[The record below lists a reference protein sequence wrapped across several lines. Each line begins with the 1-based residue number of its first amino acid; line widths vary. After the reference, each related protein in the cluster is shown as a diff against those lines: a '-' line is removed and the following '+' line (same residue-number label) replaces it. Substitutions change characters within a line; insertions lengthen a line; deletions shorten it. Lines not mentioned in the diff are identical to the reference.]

1 MADKKIKIS
10 ELPESSSTGGLFTL
24 GVNSQ
29 NGSVKVPLGSIVDG
43 ISQQA
48 YHAVEL
54 SQQAN
59 NTAGNAVGIAN
70 EASTN
75 AASAK
80 TKAEAALA
88 AANNAETRND
98 IQDAAIGTL
107 QTDVEALKEGGAGV
121 TDKWVVDLG
130 ESDNGAASDMW
141 NKAPSRAAEPA
152 IAGNKEIRRILFT
165 VTDGVK
171 TYGAFIDQNVY
182 DASCVQMM
190 YLNGRRFDRFINF
203 TDNSRTEVASGGIQT
218 WQRTD
223 VRNVAY
229 NQGERKVWLQNMWG
243 QGVGGDAQL
252 PLSTDTVDGLMPK
265 GTLTSIAQLRS
276 DVAALQAGG
285 SGGGTDYSGEIA
297 SLQQK
302 DADQDAAISSLQSK
316 DTTHDTD
323 IEKLQNDLETL
334 RGTVEA
340 GGVGT
345 DYSGEIAALNTAVEG
360 HTSAISSIQQKDT
373 EQDDAI
379 SSLQSKEATQDS
391 DIEALS
397 AKSEELEAGI
407 TSMQADVSEH
417 GSDIGQMKQDIASLK
432 TATEPQTVDASAL
445 DSLCPSVEAAK
456 SLIQHAE
463 KMRYIVTVTKGGI
476 SICVGELIMYADSG
490 ALQVTQELRSHY
502 LITGNN
508 VSSNSVRLD
517 AANTYCRSFGVLSND
532 HSATGGWTEWK
543 PKGGV
548 LDIGISDINSNSA
561 IRMNV
566 PTLLQDA
573 SVCGNLYVSRV
584 LFTIKLD
591 SNGNTYSGT
600 ADQIVSG
607 SQCVQ
612 RMQLNGRI
620 FTRSINFSDAARGTV
635 SFVQPWQ
642 DSEARNLSYN
652 KNTGAIGMANMWG
665 DAVGVSANIP
675 VSDDTYMGLV
685 PAGTL
690 TTMDY
695 RKADVMA
702 ILQALVG
709 GVSGK
714 FAGFAPDDCTVMDSP
729 ITIDPTKMG
738 EMLYWRK
745 PESTA
750 DSGWVI
756 KSGDS
761 YFNRWEP
768 VSSYNEAQNYVL
780 VSDGTNQYVKHNNTL
795 FKLDD
800 SLSQLHSDFS
810 FFFSNILS
818 MLFIYPSLSED
829 FSLLNNQPSEATKGK
844 ISMLKTYSGFDYE
857 TGNIKRSV
865 LSFFTHNGQ
874 YAYQYLFV
882 NGEIRIRTIEYTDE
896 TRTTVNTM
904 SQWRTL

>member
-1 MADKKIKIS
+1 MADKKIRIS

-48 YHAVEL
+48 NQAVEL

-70 EASTN
+70 EAATN

-80 TKAEAALA
+80 TNAEAALA

-98 IQDAAIGTL
+98 SQDAAIGTL
-107 QTDVEALKEGGAGV
+107 QTDVEALKEGGSGV

-229 NQGERKVWLQNMWG
+229 NHVERKVCLQNMWG

-276 DVAALQAGG
+276 DVEALQAGG

-302 DADQDAAISSLQSK
+302 DADQDAAISSLQSN
-316 DTTHDTD
+316 DT
-323 IEKLQNDLETL
+323 
-334 RGTVEA
+334 
-340 GGVGT
+340 
-345 DYSGEIAALNTAVEG
+345 
-360 HTSAISSIQQKDT
+360 
-373 EQDDAI
+373 
-379 SSLQSKEATQDS
+379 TQDS
-391 DIEALS
+391 NIEALS
-397 AKSEELEAGI
+397 AKSEELEAGVA
-407 TSMQADVSEH
+407 TLH
-417 GSDIGQMKQDIASLK
+417 GNVNTHGTDIEQIKQDVAALQASAGSPDVL
-432 TATEPQTVDASAL
+432 TVDVAAM
-445 DSLCPSVEAAK
+445 DSLCPDTTAAK
-456 SLIQHAE
+456 SLFQHAE
-463 KMRYIVTVTKGGI
+463 KMRYIVTVTKGVVT
-476 SICVGELIMYADSG
+476 ICVGELVMYADAG
-490 ALQVTQELRSHY
+490 GKQITQELRSHY
-502 LITGNN
+502 FITGST
-508 VSSNSVRLD
+508 VSADNVRLD
-517 AANTYCRSFGVLSND
+517 AMNTFVRSYGV
-532 HSATGGWTEWK
+532 
-543 PKGGV
+543 
-548 LDIGISDINSNSA
+548 
-561 IRMNV
+561 
-566 PTLLQDA
+566 Q
-573 SVCGNLYVSRV
+573 
-584 LFTIKLD
+584 
-591 SNGNTYSGT
+591 SNGNSYSTEGAWTDWRPKDGILNLGESDVNTNSYMQRNTPSIITTNPAICGNKYISRLLFTVTKDGVTHNGIIDMQVSGT
-600 ADQIVSG
+600 TCMLRQQMDS
-607 SQCVQ
+607 
-612 RMQLNGRI
+612 RI
-620 FTRSINFSDAARGTV
+620 FTRYIYFTDATRQSIS
-635 SFVQPWQ
+635 SVQGDWQ
-642 DSEARNLSYN
+642 YSEARNLSYN
-652 KNTGAIGMANMWG
+652 ETTRLLKMTNMWG
-665 DAVGVSANIP
+665 NNVGGAVTIP
-675 VSDDTYMGLV
+675 ESDDSKPGLV

-738 EMLYWRK
+738 KMLYWRK

-756 KSGDS
+756 KSGDY

-829 FSLLNNQPSEATKGK
+829 FSLLNNQPSEAKKGK

-874 YAYQYLFV
+874 YAYEYLFV